1 MAVAFPAR
9 TLYWGVRDDE
19 VERQLSLAEWEV
31 ADTSLQAEAT
41 YTVPLNLP
49 ELARSATFAIEE
61 DDHKYNNR
69 TQERI
74 RGLMNAVGD
83 RLKSDAFQLSVGTLQ
98 SAQ

>member
-61 DDHKYNNR
+61 DDRQIQQSNARKNPRAH
-69 TQERI
+69 ERCW
-74 RGLMNAVGD
+74 
-83 RLKSDAFQLSVGTLQ
+83 
-98 SAQ
+98 